1 MKLEEGRMYGFDDS
15 NHPRP
20 PSTTTTTTAA
30 ATTTTTSVPNT
41 SVLSTI
47 PSSSIKTDN
56 DKTTENKGGT
66 SGDHTLDALCTGL
79 ETLKKKEL
87 DYELNLLKR
96 NMELIRAII

>member
-20 PSTTTTTTAA
+20 PTT
-30 ATTTTTSVPNT
+30 TTTTTSVPNT

-47 PSSSIKTDN
+47 PSSSTKTDN

-96 NMELIRAII
+96 NIELIRAII

>member
-20 PSTTTTTTAA
+20 PSTTT
-30 ATTTTTSVPNT
+30 TTTTTSVPNT

>member
-20 PSTTTTTTAA
+20 PS
-30 ATTTTTSVPNT
+30 TTTTTSVPNT